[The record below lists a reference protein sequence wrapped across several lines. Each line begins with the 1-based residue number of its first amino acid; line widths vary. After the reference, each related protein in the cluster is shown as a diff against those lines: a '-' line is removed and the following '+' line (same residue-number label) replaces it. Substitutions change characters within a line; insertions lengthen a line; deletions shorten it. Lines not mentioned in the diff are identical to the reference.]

1 MTDSKSTR
9 AAVALSILDALDA
22 LNPGQGVMIAREPH
36 APFGGLV
43 VVTKTPKRPQR
54 VFTSPRAIDAL
65 AAALLDP
72 HRSPMT
78 PMSCENTENLETAT
92 LVSYPKHH
100 ESKKPRHECHGKK
113 KSSTGQR

>member
-65 AAALLDP
+65 AAALLEP

-78 PMSCENTENLETAT
+78 RVSCEKPEKTGTAT
-92 LVSYPKHH
+92 SVSYPKPRK
-100 ESKKPRHECHGKK
+100 SKKA
-113 KSSTGQR
+113 